1 MKFIKKHKKKFIIGA
16 IALFVLLLAY
26 IIWTMLPNSSKSL
39 YGDRLDGIEDVEITD
54 KNLADVES
62 ALEEVDGIKE
72 ASSDIK
78 GRLINF
84 SVEVED
90 GVATSIADT
99 LGPIVIDNFSSEEL
113 EYYDLQ
119 IFVNGES
126 EEYSVIG
133 YKHKTSDSFVW
144 SNNK

>member
-26 IIWTMLPNSSKSL
+26 IIWTMLPNSNKSL

-54 KNLADVES
+54 ENLADVES

-99 LGPIVIDNFSSEEL
+99 LGPIVID
-113 EYYDLQ
+113 Q
-119 IFVNGES
+119 V
-126 EEYSVIG
+126 
-133 YKHKTSDSFVW
+133 KK
-144 SNNK
+144 